1 MKIKFKR
8 KGAEADSLERK
19 LEIISNLTRGLGKA
33 ELKALL
39 EAVETQWLVRQNLKK
54 VKTDDEKEMAP
65 IDEAERI
72 LTKEVEKKKKGKK

>member
-8 KGAEADSLERK
+8 KETGSDSLEIK
-19 LEIISNLTRGLGKA
+19 LEIISDLTRGLGKA

-72 LTKEVEKKKKGKK
+72 LTKEVDKKKKGKK